1 MTERFSVTYR
11 IFAASEAEAEQR
23 AQGIAL
29 EQTVEIPRDVVPAGY
44 VEDTILGRIEDILP
58 DDEAAGSGPAWT
70 AKISYSPDSAGPDLP
85 QFLNVVFGNSSI
97 QKGIKV
103 IGVDLCPS
111 LADLHTGARHGI
123 DGVRSLCRRD
133 RGGLVSPVIK
143 PMGLTTEDLALTVE
157 RVTEAGADLIKED
170 HGLANQPTAPMRER
184 IPRLVEATARG
195 NARRQAGGDQS
206 KGLYF
211 PNLGGSTRNLVDDAW
226 FAKQEGAD
234 GVLIIPGLQG
244 FDAISTLARDPEF
257 GLPIM
262 AHPSFLGPFV
272 LSPDTGF
279 THGVMFGTLMR
290 IAGADISIFP
300 NFGGRFG
307 FTQQECGDIAAAC
320 RNQAGPGRPI
330 LPSPGGGM
338 VVSRMP
344 ELMEFYG
351 EDSVYLLG
359 GGLLRYGERIGDGV
373 REMKAVLQ
381 P

>member
-1 MTERFSVTYR
+1 VTERFSVTYR
-11 IFAASEAEAEQR
+11 IFAASAEEAEQR

-44 VEDTILGRIEDILP
+44 VEDTILGQIEEILP
-58 DDEAAGSGPAWT
+58 EGEAAGSSLTWA

-103 IGVDLCPS
+103 IGVELCPV
-111 LADLHTGARHGI
+111 LAAHHAGARHGI
-123 DGVRSLCRRD
+123 GGIRALCARDG
-133 RGGLVSPVIK
+133 GGLVAPVIK
-143 PMGLTTEDLALTVE
+143 PMGLTTAELARTVE
-157 RVTEAGADLIKED
+157 RVTEAGADIIKED
-170 HGLANQPTAPMRER
+170 HGLANQPTAPIRER
-184 IPRLVEATARG
+184 IPRLVEAVARG
-195 NARRQAGGDQS
+195 NARRQSAGDKS
-206 KGLYF
+206 KGLFF
-211 PNLGGSTRNLVDDAW
+211 PNLNGSIRNLVDDAW
-226 FAKQEGAD
+226 FAKESGAD

-244 FDAISTLARDPEF
+244 FDAISILARDPEF
-257 GLPIM
+257 GLPVM

-272 LSPDTGF
+272 LSIDTGF
-279 THGVMFGTLMR
+279 THAVMFGTLMR

-307 FTQQECGDIAAAC
+307 FTQKECSEIAAAC
-320 RNQAGPGRPI
+320 RSDAGPGHPI

-344 ELMEFYG
+344 ELMQIYG
-351 EDSVYLLG
+351 EDCVYLLG
-359 GGLLRYGERIGDGV
+359 GGLLRYGDRIGDGV
-373 REMKAVLQ
+373 REMRATLQ